1 MSDGVEIRI
10 ARLAEIIDLRSDV
23 LIRGTVR
30 VSPQFDG
37 DSAADTLHFGAFD
50 GASNIACA
58 SCMQGEYENQPAWQ
72 LRGMATQQGRRSQG
86 IGASLLAFIEDEL
99 LASNPNGLLWCNAR
113 LGAVGFYERAGW
125 KTTGDVFEV
134 TGVGPHRE
142 MFRIPLR

>member
-1 MSDGVEIRI
+1 MSNEVEIRT
-10 ARLAEIIDLRSDV
+10 ARLAEIIDLRTDV

-58 SCMQGEYENQPAWQ
+58 SCMQSEYKNQPAWQ

-86 IGASLLAFIEDEL
+86 IGARMLAFIENEFL
-99 LASNPNGLLWCNAR
+99 RTIPNGLLWCNAR
-113 LGAVGFYERAGW
+113 LDAVAFYERAGW
-125 KTTGDVFEV
+125 KTRGDLFEV

-142 MFRIPLR
+142 MVRAPSR